1 MTASAF
7 ALPSQLLNSATA
19 RVDYCHGPCVALPI
33 SLFTG
38 WPQDVLATNQRGN
51 QMAVQNKNIS
61 KQEPTSRVRKALVAI
76 ALCLGLVAAPAISGV
91 FTAEPIGAQ
100 PTFEDGDAELIV
112 QLISEVERLQGEVI
126 AMTSELA
133 DSQGRVD
140 RLRANVRVQQ
150 ERSLTNIRWRQRL
163 QGIIA
168 ERNATIEEQN
178 ETIFFQGQEIS
189 FLRNAIPQS

>member
-1 MTASAF
+1 
-7 ALPSQLLNSATA
+7 
-19 RVDYCHGPCVALPI
+19 
-33 SLFTG
+33 
-38 WPQDVLATNQRGN
+38 
-51 QMAVQNKNIS
+51 MAVQNKNNS

-76 ALCLGLVAAPAISGV
+76 ALCFGLVAAPAIAGV

-100 PTFEDGDAELIV
+100 ATFEDGDAELIV

-133 DSQGRVD
+133 DSQARVD

-168 ERNATIEEQN
+168 EQNATIAAQQEEL
-178 ETIFFQGQEIS
+178 FFQGQEIS